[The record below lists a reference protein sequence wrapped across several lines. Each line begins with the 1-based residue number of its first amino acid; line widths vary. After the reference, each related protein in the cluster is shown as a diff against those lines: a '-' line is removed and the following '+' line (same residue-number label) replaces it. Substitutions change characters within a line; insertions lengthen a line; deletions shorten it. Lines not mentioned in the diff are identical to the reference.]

1 MSSKQEFKERQ
12 KNNINITNNE
22 NNAHSINNVETEPCS
37 ISDNIIKSAETI
49 SSVNIIKDEITK
61 LGLNPEEK
69 NYIENYVTPLLNT
82 LYLLSATSLGLASS
96 AGHLAVSIN
105 TSSKSSKIKDTEKL
119 VYDINEQCEEIY
131 DVLKK
136 RIDVLL

>member
-12 KNNINITNNE
+12 KN
-22 NNAHSINNVETEPCS
+22 SINNTSDINSVSNTETETCP
-37 ISDNIIKSAETI
+37 ISDSIIKSAETL

-82 LYLLSATSLGLASS
+82 LYLLSATSLALASS

-119 VYDINEQCEEIY
+119 VYDINEQCEDIY

>member
-1 MSSKQEFKERQ
+1 MSSKQEFRGSQ
-12 KNNINITNNE
+12 NNNINNTNC
-22 NNAHSINNVETEPCS
+22 INNTETETCS

-49 SSVNIIKDEITK
+49 SSINIIKDEITK

-82 LYLLSATSLGLASS
+82 LYYLSTTSANLATTANL
-96 AGHLAVSIN
+96 LAVSIN

-119 VYDINEQCEEIY
+119 VYNINEQCEDIY
-131 DVLKK
+131 DVIRK

>member
-12 KNNINITNNE
+12 KN
-22 NNAHSINNVETEPCS
+22 SINNTSNINSANDTETETCP
-37 ISDNIIKSAETI
+37 ISDSIIKSAETI
-49 SSVNIIKDEITK
+49 SSINIIKDEITK

-82 LYLLSATSLGLASS
+82 LHSLSAISSELASS
-96 AGHLAVSIN
+96 ASHLAVSIN

-119 VYDINEQCEEIY
+119 VYDINEQCEDIY

>member
-22 NNAHSINNVETEPCS
+22 NNANSINDAKTEPCS
-37 ISDNIIKSAETI
+37 FSDNIIKSAETI

-82 LYLLSATSLGLASS
+82 LYLLSATSLALASS

-119 VYDINEQCEEIY
+119 VYDINEQCEDIY

>member
-1 MSSKQEFKERQ
+1 MSSRQEFRERQ
-12 KNNINITNNE
+12 KN
-22 NNAHSINNVETEPCS
+22 SINDTSTINSVSDAETETCP
-37 ISDNIIKSAETI
+37 ISDSIIKSAETI
-49 SSVNIIKDEITK
+49 SSINVIKDEITK

-69 NYIENYVTPLLNT
+69 NYIETYVTPLLNT

-96 AGHLAVSIN
+96 ASHLAVSIN

-119 VYDINEQCEEIY
+119 VYDINEQCEDIY